1 MKRPASWNS
10 PRDDVELAPGV
21 STKVT
26 NGYSNGHQIV
36 LVEAGSERIAFLS
49 HLIPTPF
56 HIALSTIAAFDKDPG
71 EVINRK
77 REVVGMALN
86 GGWLMIFGLAQE
98 QSGAY
103 VQQRNGKS
111 QLLPVAF

>member
-1 MKRPASWNS
+1 M
-10 PRDDVELAPGV
+10 
-21 STKVT
+21 T

-71 EVINRK
+71 EVIDRK
-77 REVVGMALN
+77 REVIGMALN

-98 QSGAY
+98 QTGAY